1 MQPEHWLYTI
11 PLRLR
16 SLFRRRE
23 ADMDLDDELRD
34 HVEQKTEEHVAKG
47 LAPKEAR
54 RQVLLEMGGIE
65 KCKEEC
71 RETRRVNWVQDII
84 QDLHFGLR
92 MFAKS
97 PGFSAI
103 AILTMALGIGATTAV
118 FSLVDATL
126 LHPLPYPHPEEL
138 VRIEDDLPGV
148 GATDAGISIPEWK
161 DLQRSGIFQY
171 VVPEIFGSANLT
183 GASQPS
189 RVQYEGVAPGYF
201 AMLGVKP
208 ELGDTFDPQDQTP
221 GFTLDTVITDGLWKR
236 AFGSDPH
243 ILGKSIRMDN
253 DLYRV
258 IGVMPPGFRD
268 PGRTADERNTE
279 QWAAL
284 GFSDDP
290 ARASNRSL
298 RLPLETVGRLKP
310 GLTLAAAQ
318 SQLDALVASLQKQFP
333 DAYPAD
339 SKWTVR
345 LVPLKENVVGNVRQ
359 SLILLL
365 GAVALVLLIG
375 CVNVANLLLARA
387 SARSREMAV
396 RQALGAARKRLVRQL
411 LTETLL
417 LSLLG
422 GVAGLVILLCMN
434 GFLLRLIPESLP
446 RLNDLSINWTVMLF
460 ALAASLA
467 AGVIFGV
474 APARQAGCLDLANRL
489 REGRG
494 SRGSAEQTRTRRVLV
509 VTEFALSL
517 VLMLAAGLL
526 LRSFW
531 DLYKAPLGFN
541 PQHVMSVQLWLPSP
555 NDPKTDIY
563 GTAPQEAVFA
573 HELLRRSRL
582 LPGVRE
588 AALGAEPSIPLQHD
602 GNRSQLIVEGRET
615 QSKQPPLVERSDVTP
630 EYFHLLG
637 IPALRGRLFND
648 GDDEKAPLVAVINQA
663 MARTYWRG
671 EDPLGKR
678 LMLGRGRPGVGLH
691 VRKTWITIVG
701 VIADARTESLAN
713 ASVPQIYLSLYQDT
727 PKELA
732 IFLRGDLN
740 ADAIP
745 QEVRAMVQSVN
756 PELPVYGAKT
766 LDDAVSAS
774 LEQRRFSM
782 DIVAAFAIT
791 ALLLAALGI
800 YGVVSYIVSER
811 TRDIGMRLALG
822 AARGNI
828 LAMVLRQGLGL
839 AMAGAALGL
848 VGSVIVSHLMA
859 GLLYGVM
866 PTDPLTFVGVTLVLT
881 VVALAAC
888 YIPARRAMRVDPMIA
903 LRYE

>member
-1 MQPEHWLYTI
+1 MGWLR
-11 PLRLR
+11 RLFSR
-16 SLFRRRE
+16 QRLE
-23 ADMDLDDELRD
+23 ADLDKELRF
-34 HVEQKTEEHVAKG
+34 HFENQVADKVRSG
-47 LAPKEAR
+47 IPESEAR
-54 RQVLLEMGGIE
+54 RLTRIEFGGIE
-65 KCKEEC
+65 QVKEDC
-71 RETRRVNWVQDII
+71 RERRGTMGLESLL
-84 QDLHFGLR
+84 QDLRYALR

-103 AILTMALGIGATTAV
+103 AILTVALSIGATTAI

-138 VRIEDDLPGV
+138 VRIEDDLPGA

-161 DLQRSGIFQY
+161 DLQRSGVFQY
-171 VVPEIFGSANLT
+171 VVLEIFGSANLT

-189 RVQYEGVAPGYF
+189 RMQYEGVSPAYF

-208 ELGDTFDPQDQTP
+208 ALGQTFDPQDQTP
-221 GFTLDTVITDGLWKR
+221 GFTLDVVISDGLWKR

-243 ILGKSIRMDN
+243 IVGRSIRGDN

-268 PGRTADERNTE
+268 PGRTVDERNTE

-284 GFSDDP
+284 GFSEDP
-290 ARASNRSL
+290 AQAPNRSL

-318 SQLDALVASLQKQFP
+318 SQLDALVASLRKQFP
-333 DAYPAD
+333 GDYPAD

-411 LTETLL
+411 LTESLL

-422 GVAGLVILLCMN
+422 GVAGLVILFCMK

-446 RLNDLSINWTVMLF
+446 RLNDLSINWTVMAF
-460 ALAASLA
+460 ALAVSIA
-467 AGVIFGV
+467 AGIIFGL
-474 APARQAGCLDLANRL
+474 APARQAGRVDLAHTL
-489 REGRG
+489 RMGRG
-494 SRGSAEQTRTRRVLV
+494 SKGSTEQTRTRRVLV

-517 VLMLAAGLL
+517 VLMVAAGLL

-563 GTAPQEAVFA
+563 GTAAQEAVFA
-573 HELLRRSRL
+573 RELLRRSRL
-582 LPGVRE
+582 LPGVQE
-588 AALGAEPSIPLQHD
+588 AALGSEPSIPLQHD
-602 GNRSQLIVEGRET
+602 GNPSPLIVEGRQT
-615 QSKQPPLVERSDVTP
+615 QSKQTPLVERSDITP

-637 IPALRGRLFND
+637 IPVQRGRLFND

-663 MARTYWRG
+663 MAETYWRG

-678 LMLGRGRPGVGLH
+678 LRLGSGRDGVGL
-691 VRKTWITIVG
+691 RASKTWITIVG

-740 ADAIP
+740 ASAIP
-745 QEVRAMVQSVN
+745 KEVRAMVQSVN
-756 PELPVYGAKT
+756 PELPIYGAKT

-800 YGVVSYIVSER
+800 YGVISYIVSER
-811 TRDIGMRLALG
+811 TRDIGIRLALG
-822 AARGNI
+822 ADRGKI
-828 LAMVLRQGLGL
+828 LAMVLRQGLEL

-881 VVALAAC
+881 GVALAAC
-888 YIPARRAMRVDPMIA
+888 YIPARRAMGVDPMIA
-903 LRYE
+903 LRDE

>member
-1 MQPEHWLYTI
+1 MFG
-11 PLRLR
+11 RKR
-16 SLFRRRE
+16 K
-23 ADMDLDDELRD
+23 LDDFTSEIEAHLQLEIERLQ
-34 HVEQKTEEHVAKG
+34 EQG
-47 LAPKEAR
+47 LSADEAR
-54 RQVLLEMGGIE
+54 AAAHRSFGNVTLS
-65 KCKEEC
+65 
-71 RETRRVNWVQDII
+71 RERYYESGRWLGWDHLWQDVSYG
-84 QDLHFGLR
+84 FRMLR
-92 MFAKS
+92 AS
-97 PGFSAI
+97 PGFTVI
-103 AILTMALGIGATTAV
+103 AVLTIALGIGATTAI

-138 VRIEDDLPGV
+138 VRIEDDLPGA
-148 GATDAGISIPEWK
+148 GASDAGISIPEWK
-161 DLQRSGIFQY
+161 DMQRSGIFQY
-171 VVPEIFGSANLT
+171 VVLEIFGSANLT
-183 GASQPS
+183 GVSQPS
-189 RVQYEGVAPGYF
+189 RMQYEGVSPAYF

-208 ELGDTFDPQDQTP
+208 ELGQTFDPQDQTP
-221 GFTLDTVITDGLWKR
+221 GFTLDVVISDGLWKR

-243 ILGKSIRMDN
+243 IVGRSLRGDN

-268 PGRTADERNTE
+268 PGRTVGERNTE

-290 ARASNRSL
+290 AQSPNRSL

-310 GLTLAAAQ
+310 GLTVAAAQ
-318 SQLDALVASLQKQFP
+318 SQLDALVASLREQFP
-333 DAYPAD
+333 DDYPAD

-411 LTETLL
+411 LTESLL

-422 GVAGLVILLCMN
+422 GVAGLVILFCMK

-446 RLNDLSINWTVMLF
+446 RLNDLSINWTVMLI
-460 ALAASLA
+460 ALAASIA
-467 AGVIFGV
+467 AGVIFGL
-474 APARQAGCLDLANRL
+474 APAKQAGRL
-489 REGRG
+489 NLTSTLRVEGRG
-494 SRGSAEQTRTRRVLV
+494 SKGSTEQTRTRRVLV

-517 VLMLAAGLL
+517 VLMVAAGLL

-563 GTAPQEAVFA
+563 GTAAQEAVFA
-573 HELLRRSRL
+573 RELLRRSRL
-582 LPGVRE
+582 LPGVQE
-588 AALGAEPSIPLQHD
+588 AALGGEPSVPLHHD
-602 GNRSQLIVEGRET
+602 GNRSALIVEGRQT
-615 QSKQPPLVERSDVTP
+615 QTKQTPLVERSQVTP
-630 EYFHLLG
+630 EYFHLLE

-648 GDDEKAPLVAVINQA
+648 GDDENAPLVAVINQA
-663 MARTYWRG
+663 MAETYWRG

-678 LMLGRGRPGVGLH
+678 LRLGGGRAGVGQ
-691 VRKTWITIVG
+691 RASKTWITIVG
-701 VIADARTESLAN
+701 VIADARTESLAI
-713 ASVPQIYLSLYQDT
+713 ASVPQIYLSLYQET

-740 ADAIP
+740 ASAIP
-745 QEVRAMVQSVN
+745 EEVRAMVQSVN
-756 PELPVYGAKT
+756 PELPVYGAQT
-766 LDDAVSAS
+766 LNDAVTAS

-782 DIVAAFAIT
+782 DIVAAFAVT

-800 YGVVSYIVSER
+800 YGVISFIVSER
-811 TRDIGMRLALG
+811 TRDIGIRLALG
-822 AARGNI
+822 AQRGKI
-828 LAMVLRQGLGL
+828 MGMILRQGLGL
-839 AMAGAALGL
+839 ATAGAALGL

-859 GLLYGVM
+859 GLLYGVS
-866 PTDPLTFVGVTLVLT
+866 PTDLLTFAGVTLVLT
-881 VVALAAC
+881 AVALAAC

>member
-1 MQPEHWLYTI
+1 MGWLQ
-11 PLRLR
+11 RLLSR
-16 SLFRRRE
+16 ARLE
-23 ADMDLDDELRD
+23 ADLDKELRF
-34 HVEQKTEEHVAKG
+34 HFENQVADKVRAG
-47 LAPKEAR
+47 LAESEAR
-54 RQVLLEMGGIE
+54 RLTRIEFGGIE
-65 KCKEEC
+65 QIKEDC
-71 RETRRVNWVQDII
+71 RERRGTMGLESLL
-84 QDLHFGLR
+84 QDLRYALR

-103 AILTMALGIGATTAV
+103 AILTMALGIGVTTAI

-138 VRIEDDLPGV
+138 VRIEDDLPGA
-148 GATDAGISIPEWK
+148 GATDAGTSIPEWK
-161 DLQRSGIFQY
+161 DLQRSGIFRY
-171 VVPEIFGSANLT
+171 VVLKIFGSANLT
-183 GASQPS
+183 GVSQPS
-189 RVQYEGVAPGYF
+189 RMQYEGVSPAYF

-208 ELGDTFDPQDQTP
+208 QLGHTFDAQDQAP
-221 GFTLDTVITDGLWKR
+221 GIAPDVVISDGLWKR
-236 AFGSDPH
+236 VFGSDPR
-243 ILGKSIRMDN
+243 IVGRSLRGDN

-258 IGVMPPGFRD
+258 IGVMPPGFHD
-268 PGRTADERNTE
+268 PGRTVDERNTE

-284 GFSDDP
+284 GFSDNP
-290 ARASNRSL
+290 AQAPNRSL
-298 RLPLETVGRLKP
+298 RLPVEMVGRLKP

-318 SQLDALVASLQKQFP
+318 SRIDALVASLRKQFP
-333 DAYPAD
+333 NDYPAE
-339 SKWTVR
+339 SRWTVR
-345 LVPLKENVVGNVRQ
+345 LVPLKENLVGNVRQ
-359 SLILLL
+359 PLILLL

-411 LTETLL
+411 LTESLL

-422 GVAGLVILLCMN
+422 GMAGLAILFCMK

-446 RLNDLSINWTVMLF
+446 HLNGLSTNWTAMLF
-460 ALAASLA
+460 ALSASLT
-467 AGVIFGV
+467 AGVIFGL
-474 APARQAGCLDLANRL
+474 APARQAGRVDLAYTL
-489 REGRG
+489 RVEGRG
-494 SRGSAEQTRTRRVLV
+494 SKGSTEQRRTRRALV

-517 VLMLAAGLL
+517 VLMVAAGLL

-541 PQHVMSVQLWLPSP
+541 PQHAMSVQLWLPSP
-555 NDPKTDIY
+555 NDPRTDIY
-563 GTAPQEAVFA
+563 GTAAHEAVFA
-573 HELLRRSRL
+573 RELLRRSRS

-588 AALGAEPSIPLQHD
+588 AALGSEPSIPLQHD
-602 GNRSQLIVEGRET
+602 GNPSPLIVEGRQT
-615 QSKQPPLVERSDVTP
+615 PAKQPPLVERSEVTP
-630 EYFHLLG
+630 EYFRLLE
-637 IPALRGRLFND
+637 IPLLRGRLFND

-678 LMLGRGRPGVGLH
+678 LRLGGGRDGIGL
-691 VRKTWITIVG
+691 RASRTWITIVG

-713 ASVPQIYLSLYQDT
+713 ANVPQIYLSLFQDT

-740 ADAIP
+740 ASAIP
-745 QEVRAMVQSVN
+745 REVRAMVQSVN
-756 PELPVYGAKT
+756 PELPIYGAKT

-774 LEQRRFSM
+774 LEQRRFLM
-782 DIVAAFAIT
+782 DIVAAFAMT

-800 YGVVSYIVSER
+800 YGVISYIVTER
-811 TRDIGMRLALG
+811 TRDIGIRLALG
-822 AARGNI
+822 ADRSRI

-848 VGSVIVSHLMA
+848 VGSLIVSHLMA

-866 PTDPLTFVGVTLVLT
+866 PTDPLTFVGVTLVLSG
-881 VVALAAC
+881 VALAAC
-888 YIPARRAMRVDPMIA
+888 YIPARRAIHVDPMIA

>member
-1 MQPEHWLYTI
+1 MFG
-11 PLRLR
+11 RKR
-16 SLFRRRE
+16 K
-23 ADMDLDDELRD
+23 LDDFTSEIEAHLQLEIERLQ
-34 HVEQKTEEHVAKG
+34 EQG
-47 LAPKEAR
+47 LSADEAR
-54 RQVLLEMGGIE
+54 AAAHRSFGNVTLS
-65 KCKEEC
+65 
-71 RETRRVNWVQDII
+71 RERYYESGRWLGWDHLWQDVSYG
-84 QDLHFGLR
+84 FRMLR
-92 MFAKS
+92 AS
-97 PGFSAI
+97 PGFTVI
-103 AILTMALGIGATTAV
+103 AVLTIALGIGATTAI

-138 VRIEDDLPGV
+138 VRIEDDLPGA
-148 GATDAGISIPEWK
+148 GASDAGISIPEWK
-161 DLQRSGIFQY
+161 DMQRSGIFQY
-171 VVPEIFGSANLT
+171 VVLEIFGSANLT
-183 GASQPS
+183 GVSQPS
-189 RVQYEGVAPGYF
+189 RMQYEGVSPAYF

-208 ELGDTFDPQDQTP
+208 ELGQTFDPQDQTP
-221 GFTLDTVITDGLWKR
+221 GFTLDVVISDGLWKR

-243 ILGKSIRMDN
+243 IVGRSLRGDN

-268 PGRTADERNTE
+268 PGRTVGERNTE

-290 ARASNRSL
+290 AQSPNRSL

-310 GLTLAAAQ
+310 GLTVAAAQ
-318 SQLDALVASLQKQFP
+318 SQLDALVASLREQFP
-333 DAYPAD
+333 DDYPAD

-411 LTETLL
+411 LTESLL

-422 GVAGLVILLCMN
+422 GVAGLVILFCMK

-446 RLNDLSINWTVMLF
+446 RLNDLSINWTVMLI
-460 ALAASLA
+460 ALAASIA
-467 AGVIFGV
+467 AGVIFGL
-474 APARQAGCLDLANRL
+474 APAKQAGRL
-489 REGRG
+489 NLTSTLRVEGRG
-494 SRGSAEQTRTRRVLV
+494 SKGSTEQTRTRRVLV

-517 VLMLAAGLL
+517 VLMVAAGLL

-563 GTAPQEAVFA
+563 GTAAQEAVFA
-573 HELLRRSRL
+573 RELLRRSRL
-582 LPGVRE
+582 LPGVQE
-588 AALGAEPSIPLQHD
+588 AALGGEPSVPLHHD
-602 GNRSQLIVEGRET
+602 GNRSALIVEGRQT
-615 QSKQPPLVERSDVTP
+615 QTKQTPLVERSQVTP
-630 EYFHLLG
+630 EYFHLLE
-637 IPALRGRLFND
+637 IPVLRGRLFND
-648 GDDEKAPLVAVINQA
+648 GDDENAPLVAVINQA
-663 MARTYWRG
+663 MAETYWRG

-678 LMLGRGRPGVGLH
+678 LRLGGGRAGVGQ
-691 VRKTWITIVG
+691 RASKTWITIVG
-701 VIADARTESLAN
+701 VIADARTESLAI
-713 ASVPQIYLSLYQDT
+713 ASVPQIYLSLYQET

-740 ADAIP
+740 ASAIP
-745 QEVRAMVQSVN
+745 EEVRAMVQSVN
-756 PELPVYGAKT
+756 PELPVYGAQT
-766 LDDAVSAS
+766 LNDAVTAS

-782 DIVAAFAIT
+782 DIVAAFAVT

-800 YGVVSYIVSER
+800 YGVISFIVSER
-811 TRDIGMRLALG
+811 TRDIGIRLALG
-822 AARGNI
+822 AQRGKI
-828 LAMVLRQGLGL
+828 MGMILRQGLGL
-839 AMAGAALGL
+839 ATAGAALGL

-859 GLLYGVM
+859 GLLFGVS
-866 PTDPLTFVGVTLVLT
+866 PTDLLTFAGVTLVLT
-881 VVALAAC
+881 AVALAAC

>member
-1 MQPEHWLYTI
+1 MWRRTRKASDFGAEIEAHIALETE
-11 PLRLR
+11 RLQEQGLSYEDAR
-16 SLFRRRE
+16 AAARLAFGNVTRVQERFYE
-23 ADMDLDDELRD
+23 ASRWPGWD
-34 HVEQKTEEHVAKG
+34 HF
-47 LAPKEAR
+47 
-54 RQVLLEMGGIE
+54 
-65 KCKEEC
+65 
-71 RETRRVNWVQDII
+71 WQDIRYAARM
-84 QDLHFGLR
+84 LR
-92 MFAKS
+92 KS
-97 PGFSAI
+97 PGFTIVAV
-103 AILTMALGIGATTAV
+103 LTIALGIGATTAI

-138 VRIEDDLPGV
+138 VRIEDDVPG
-148 GATDAGISIPEWK
+148 ASASDAGISIPEFK

-171 VVPEIFGSANLT
+171 VVLEIFGSANLT
-183 GASQPS
+183 GLSQPS
-189 RVQYEGVAPGYF
+189 RMQYEGVSPAYF

-208 ELGDTFDPQDQTP
+208 ELGQTFDPQDQTP
-221 GFTLDTVITDGLWKR
+221 GFTLDVVISDGLWKR

-243 ILGKSIRMDN
+243 IVGRSLRGDN

-258 IGVMPPGFRD
+258 IGVMPPGFHD
-268 PGRTADERNTE
+268 PGRSAGERSTE

-290 ARASNRSL
+290 AQSPNRSL

-310 GLTLAAAQ
+310 GLTVAAAQ
-318 SQLDALVASLQKQFP
+318 SQLDALVAALREQFSG
-333 DAYPAD
+333 DYPAD
-339 SKWTVR
+339 IKWTVR

-365 GAVALVLLIG
+365 GAVALVLVIG

-411 LTETLL
+411 LTEGLL

-422 GVAGLVILLCMN
+422 GVAGLVILFCMK

-446 RLNDLSINWTVMLF
+446 RLNDLSINWTVMLI
-460 ALAASLA
+460 ALAASIA
-467 AGVIFGV
+467 AGVIFGL
-474 APARQAGCLDLANRL
+474 APAKQAGRL
-489 REGRG
+489 NLTSTLRVEGRG
-494 SRGSAEQTRTRRVLV
+494 SKGSTEQTRTRRVLV

-517 VLMLAAGLL
+517 VLMVAAGLL

-531 DLYKAPLGFN
+531 DLNKAPLGFN

-563 GTAPQEAVFA
+563 GTAAQEAVFA
-573 HELLRRSRL
+573 RELLQRSRL
-582 LPGVRE
+582 LPGVQE
-588 AALGAEPSIPLQHD
+588 AALGAEPSIPLHHD
-602 GNRSQLIVEGRET
+602 GNRSALIVEGRQT
-615 QSKQPPLVERSDVTP
+615 QSKQTPLVERSQVTP

-637 IPALRGRLFND
+637 IPVLRGRLFND
-648 GDDEKAPLVAVINQA
+648 GDDENAPLVAVINRA
-663 MARTYWRG
+663 MAETYWRG

-678 LMLGRGRPGVGLH
+678 LRLGAGRAGVGQ
-691 VRKTWITIVG
+691 RASKTWITIVG

-713 ASVPQIYLSLYQDT
+713 ASVPQIYLSLYQET

-740 ADAIP
+740 ASAIP
-745 QEVRAMVQSVN
+745 EEVRAMVQSVD
-756 PELPVYGAKT
+756 PELPVYGAQT
-766 LDDAVSAS
+766 LNDAVTAS

-782 DIVAAFAIT
+782 DIVAAFAVT

-800 YGVVSYIVSER
+800 YGVISYIVSER
-811 TRDIGMRLALG
+811 TRDIGIRLALG
-822 AARGNI
+822 AQRGKI
-828 LAMVLRQGLGL
+828 MGMVLRQGLGL

-866 PTDPLTFVGVTLVLT
+866 PTDPLTFVAVTLVLT
-881 VVALAAC
+881 GVALAAC
-888 YIPARRAMRVDPMIA
+888 YIPARRAMRVDPIIA

>member
-1 MQPEHWLYTI
+1 MRILRRFWARLMNFATRRLGDERLREEMEEH
-11 PLRLR
+11 LRLQTA
-16 SLFRRRE
+16 E
-23 ADMDLDDELRD
+23 YLR
-34 HVEQKTEEHVAKG
+34 AG
-47 LAPKEAR
+47 MAPDEAR
-54 RQVLLEMGGIE
+54 RQAALKFGGVGTVREEYHAEQGLPFLETLG
-65 KCKEEC
+65 
-71 RETRRVNWVQDII
+71 
-84 QDLHFGLR
+84 QDLRYALR

-103 AILTMALGIGATTAV
+103 AILTMALGIGATTAI

-126 LHPLPYPHPEEL
+126 LHPLPFPHPEEL
-138 VRIEDDLPGV
+138 VRIEDDLPGA
-148 GATDAGISIPEWK
+148 GATDAGVSIPEFK

-171 VVPEIFGSANLT
+171 LVLQIFGSANLT

-189 RVQYEGVAPGYF
+189 RMQYEGVSPAYF

-208 ELGDTFDPQDQTP
+208 ELGQTFNPQDQTP
-221 GFTLDTVITDGLWKR
+221 GISSDVVISDGLWKR
-236 AFGSDPH
+236 VFGSDPH
-243 ILGKSIRMDN
+243 IVGRSLRGDN

-268 PGRTADERNTE
+268 PGRTVGERNTE

-290 ARASNRSL
+290 ASTPRGL

-318 SQLDALVASLQKQFP
+318 SQLDALAASLRKQFP
-333 DAYPAD
+333 DDYPAD

-365 GAVALVLLIG
+365 GAVAVVLLIG

-396 RQALGAARKRLVRQL
+396 RQALGAARQRLVRQL
-411 LTETLL
+411 LTESLL

-422 GVAGLVILLCMN
+422 GVAGLVILFCMK
-434 GFLLRLIPESLP
+434 GFLLRLVPESLP
-446 RLNDLSINWTVMLF
+446 RLNDLSINWTVMVF
-460 ALAASLA
+460 ALAASIA
-467 AGVIFGV
+467 AGVIFGL
-474 APARQAGCLDLANRL
+474 APARQAGRVDLAHTL
-489 REGRG
+489 RAEGRG
-494 SRGSAEQTRTRRVLV
+494 SKGSTEQTRTRRVLV

-517 VLMLAAGLL
+517 VLMVAAGLL

-563 GTAPQEAVFA
+563 GTAAQEAVFA
-573 HELLRRSRL
+573 RELLRRSRL
-582 LPGVRE
+582 LPGVQE
-588 AALGAEPSIPLQHD
+588 AALGSEPSIPLQHD
-602 GNRSQLIVEGRET
+602 GNPSPLIVEGRQT
-615 QSKQPPLVERSDVTP
+615 QSKQPPLVERSEVTP
-630 EYFHLLG
+630 EYFHLLE
-637 IPALRGRLFND
+637 IPVLRGRLFND

-663 MARTYWRG
+663 MAETYWRG

-678 LMLGRGRPGVGLH
+678 LRLGSGRDGVGL
-691 VRKTWITIVG
+691 RASKTWITIVG

-740 ADAIP
+740 ASAIP
-745 QEVRAMVQSVN
+745 KEVRAMVQSVN
-756 PELPVYGAKT
+756 PELPIYGAKT

-782 DIVAAFAIT
+782 NIVAAFAIT

-800 YGVVSYIVSER
+800 YGVISYIVTER
-811 TRDIGMRLALG
+811 TRDIGIRLALG
-822 AARGNI
+822 AQRGKI
-828 LAMVLRQGLGL
+828 MAMVLRQGLGL
-839 AMAGAALGL
+839 AMAGAAGGL
-848 VGSVIVSHLMA
+848 VTALIVSHLMA
-859 GLLYGVM
+859 GLLYGVR
-866 PTDPLTFVGVTLVLT
+866 PTDPVTFVGVTVVLT

-888 YIPARRAMRVDPMIA
+888 YIPARRAMRVDPLEA

>member
-34 HVEQKTEEHVAKG
+34 HVEQKTEEYVAKG
-47 LAPKEAR
+47 LSPKEAR

-65 KCKEEC
+65 KRKEEC

-92 MFAKS
+92 MLRKS
-97 PGFSAI
+97 PGFTAI
-103 AILTMALGIGATTAV
+103 AILTMALGIGATTAI

-126 LHPLPYPHPEEL
+126 LRPLPYPHAEEL
-138 VRIEDDLPGV
+138 VRVEDDLPGE

-221 GFTLDTVITDGLWKR
+221 GFTLDMVITDGLWKR

-268 PGRTADERNTE
+268 PGRTVDARNTE
-279 QWAAL
+279 QWAEL

-290 ARASNRSL
+290 VQASNRSL

-365 GAVALVLLIG
+365 AAVALVLLIG

-387 SARSREMAV
+387 SARSREMAM

-411 LTETLL
+411 LTESLL

-422 GVAGLVILLCMN
+422 GVAGLVILLCMK

-460 ALAASLA
+460 ALAASIA
-467 AGVIFGV
+467 AGVIFGL
-474 APARQAGCLDLANRL
+474 APARQAGRSNLASAL
-489 REGRG
+489 RVEGRG
-494 SRGSAEQTRTRRVLV
+494 SKGSTEQTRTRRVLV

-517 VLMLAAGLL
+517 VLMVAAGLL

-563 GTAPQEAVFA
+563 GTAAQEAVFA
-573 HELLRRSRL
+573 RELLRRSRL
-582 LPGVRE
+582 LPGVQE

-602 GNRSQLIVEGRET
+602 GNRSPLIVEGRQT
-615 QSKQPPLVERSDVTP
+615 QSKQPPLVERSQVTP
-630 EYFHLLG
+630 EYFHLLE
-637 IPALRGRLFND
+637 IPVLRGRLFND
-648 GDDEKAPLVAVINQA
+648 GDDENAPLVAVINRA
-663 MARTYWRG
+663 MAETYWRG
-671 EDPLGKR
+671 ENPLGKR
-678 LMLGRGRPGVGLH
+678 LKLGRGRLGVGLTPS
-691 VRKTWITIVG
+691 KTWITIVG
-701 VIADARTESLAN
+701 VISNTRSESLAN
-713 ASVPQIYLSLYQDT
+713 ASIPQIYLSLYQET

-740 ADAIP
+740 ASAIP
-745 QEVRAMVQSVN
+745 EEVRAMVQSVN
-756 PELPVYGAKT
+756 PELPVYGAQT

-800 YGVVSYIVSER
+800 YGVISYLVSER
-811 TRDIGMRLALG
+811 TQEIGIRLALG
-822 AARGNI
+822 ARRGTI
-828 LAMVLRQGLGL
+828 LQMVMRQGLGL
-839 AMAGAALGL
+839 AMAGAAL
-848 VGSVIVSHLMA
+848 
-859 GLLYGVM
+859 
-866 PTDPLTFVGVTLVLT
+866 
-881 VVALAAC
+881 
-888 YIPARRAMRVDPMIA
+888 
-903 LRYE
+903 

>member
-1 MQPEHWLYTI
+1 MTLWSRFRSWLRTTV
-11 PLRLR
+11 RR
-16 SLFRRRE
+16 SRME
-23 ADMDLDDELRD
+23 SDMDTELRFHIEAYAED
-34 HVEQKTEEHVAKG
+34 LVRKG
-47 LAPKEAR
+47 LPRPQAMRRAR
-54 RQVLLEMGGIE
+54 MEFGGIE
-65 KCKEEC
+65 RAKEEC
-71 RETRRVNWVQDII
+71 REARGVTFLQSLIQDIR
-84 QDLHFGLR
+84 FALR
-92 MFAKS
+92 VLRKS
-97 PGFSAI
+97 PGFTAV
-103 AILTMALGIGATTAV
+103 AVLTIALGIGATTAI

-126 LHPLPYPHPEEL
+126 LHPLPYPHSEEL
-138 VRIEDDLPGV
+138 VRIEDDLPGT
-148 GATDAGISIPEWK
+148 GATDAGISIPEFK

-171 VVPEIFGSANLT
+171 VVLKIFGSANLT
-183 GASQPS
+183 GVSQPS
-189 RVQYEGVAPGYF
+189 RMQYEGVSPAYF

-208 ELGDTFDPQDQTP
+208 ELGQTFDPQDQTP
-221 GFTLDTVITDGLWKR
+221 GFTLDVVISDGLWKR

-243 ILGKSIRMDN
+243 ILGKRIRMDN

-268 PGRTADERNTE
+268 PGQTADERNTE

-284 GFSDDP
+284 GFSDDS

-298 RLPLETVGRLKP
+298 RLPLETVGRMKP

-318 SQLDALVASLQKQFP
+318 SQMDALVASLQKQFP

-365 GAVALVLLIG
+365 GAVALVLAIG

-387 SARSREMAV
+387 SVRSREMAV

-411 LTETLL
+411 LTESLL

-422 GVAGLVILLCMN
+422 GVAGLVILFCIK

-467 AGVIFGV
+467 AGVIFGL
-474 APARQAGCLDLANRL
+474 APARQAGRLDLANTL

-494 SRGSAEQTRTRRVLV
+494 SKGSTGQTRMRRLLV

-517 VLMLAAGLL
+517 VLMVAAGLL
-526 LRSFW
+526 LHSFW
-531 DLYKAPLGFN
+531 DLLNVRLGFN
-541 PQHVMSVQLWLPSP
+541 PQHIMSVQLWLPSP

-563 GTAPQEAVFA
+563 GTAAQEAVFA
-573 HELLRRSRL
+573 RELLRRSRL

-615 QSKQPPLVERSDVTP
+615 QSKQPPLVERSEVTP
-630 EYFHLLG
+630 EYFHLLE
-637 IPALRGRLFND
+637 IPVLRGRLFNE

-663 MARTYWRG
+663 MAETYWRG

-740 ADAIP
+740 VGAIP

-766 LDDAVSAS
+766 LNDAVSAS

-800 YGVVSYIVSER
+800 YGVISYIVNER
-811 TRDIGMRLALG
+811 THEIGIRLALG
-822 AARGNI
+822 AQRGDVMRI
-828 LAMVLRQGLGL
+828 VLRQGLSL
-839 AMAGAALGL
+839 AIAGVAVGL
-848 VGSVIVSHLMA
+848 VGALIVSRLMA
-859 GLLYGVM
+859 GLLYGVR
-866 PTDPLTFVGVTLVLT
+866 PTDLLTFAGVAILLIS
-881 VVALAAC
+881 VALLAC
-888 YIPARRAMRVDPMIA
+888 YIPARRAMRVDPIVA

>member
-1 MQPEHWLYTI
+1 MTLWSRFRSWLRTI
-11 PLRLR
+11 VRR
-16 SLFRRRE
+16 SRME
-23 ADMDLDDELRD
+23 SEMDAELRF
-34 HVEQKTEEHVAKG
+34 H
-47 LAPKEAR
+47 
-54 RQVLLEMGGIE
+54 IE
-65 KCKEEC
+65 KFAEDLVRGGLSRQEAMRRARMEFGGVERAKEEC
-71 RETRRVNWVQDII
+71 REARGVTFLESLAQDIR
-84 QDLHFGLR
+84 FGLR
-92 MFAKS
+92 TLRKS
-97 PGFSAI
+97 PGFTAV
-103 AILTMALGIGATTAV
+103 AILTIALGIGATTAI

-138 VRIEDDLPGV
+138 VRIEDDLPGA
-148 GATDAGISIPEWK
+148 GATDAGISVPEFK

-171 VVPEIFGSANLT
+171 VVLEIFGSANLT
-183 GASQPS
+183 GVSQPS
-189 RVQYEGVAPGYF
+189 RMQYEGVSPAYF

-208 ELGDTFDPQDQTP
+208 ELGQTFDPQDQTP
-221 GFTLDTVITDGLWKR
+221 GFTLDVVISDELWRR

-243 ILGKSIRMDN
+243 ILGKSMRMDN

-284 GFSDDP
+284 NFRS
-290 ARASNRSL
+290 ANRSL
-298 RLPLETVGRLKP
+298 RVPLETVGRLKP
-310 GLTLAAAQ
+310 GLTVAAAQ

-333 DAYPAD
+333 DDYPAD

-365 GAVALVLLIG
+365 GAVALVLVIG

-387 SARSREMAV
+387 SVRSREMAV

-411 LTETLL
+411 LTESLL

-422 GVAGLVILLCMN
+422 GVAGLVILLCMK

-446 RLNDLSINWTVMLF
+446 RLNDLSINWTVMLI

-467 AGVIFGV
+467 AGVIFGL
-474 APARQAGCLDLANRL
+474 APARQAGRLNLASTL

-494 SRGSAEQTRTRRVLV
+494 SKGSTEQTRTRRVLV

-517 VLMLAAGLL
+517 VLMIAAGLL
-526 LRSFW
+526 LHSFW
-531 DLYKAPLGFN
+531 DLLNVRLGFN

-563 GTAPQEAVFA
+563 GTAAQEAVFA
-573 HELLRRSRL
+573 RELLRRSRL
-582 LPGVRE
+582 LPGVQE
-588 AALGAEPSIPLQHD
+588 AALGAEPSIPLHHD
-602 GNRSQLIVEGRET
+602 RNRSALIVEGRET
-615 QSKQPPLVERSDVTP
+615 QSKQPPLVERSQVTP

-637 IPALRGRLFND
+637 IPVLQGRLFSD
-648 GDDEKAPLVAVINQA
+648 GDDEHAPLVAVINQA
-663 MARTYWRG
+663 MAETYWRG

-678 LMLGRGRPGVGLH
+678 LRLGAGRAGVGQ
-691 VRKTWITIVG
+691 RASKTWITIVG

-713 ASVPQIYLSLYQDT
+713 ASVPQIYLSLYQET

-740 ADAIP
+740 ASAIP
-745 QEVRAMVQSVN
+745 EEVRAMVQSVD
-756 PELPVYGAKT
+756 PQLPVYGART
-766 LDDAVSAS
+766 LNDAVTAS

-782 DIVAAFAIT
+782 DIVAAFAVT

-800 YGVVSYIVSER
+800 YGVISYIVNER
-811 TRDIGMRLALG
+811 THEIGIRLALG
-822 AARGNI
+822 AQRADI
-828 LAMVLRQGLGL
+828 LKMVLRQGLSL
-839 AMAGAALGL
+839 AIAGAAVGL
-848 VGSVIVSHLMA
+848 VGALIVSHLMA
-859 GLLYGVM
+859 GLLYGVR
-866 PTDPLTFVGVTLVLT
+866 PTDLLTFAGVAILLIS
-881 VVALAAC
+881 VALLAC
-888 YIPARRAMRVDPMIA
+888 YIPARRAMRVDPLVA